1 MGNNFLLFTIN
12 QSQMKLNLILLILE
26 LTSMDPTI
34 KLQVKYR
41 EGKLS
46 SKHSCSPKSIGIG
59 YAIEFQVSKQHPP
72 LQYLL
77 LQLFLSTY

>member
-46 SKHSCSPKSIGIG
+46 SKLRGNVQKKQARIAHSSAFCIDL
-59 YAIEFQVSKQHPP
+59 H
-72 LQYLL
+72 
-77 LQLFLSTY
+77 

>member
-1 MGNNFLLFTIN
+1 
-12 QSQMKLNLILLILE
+12 MKLNLILLILE

-46 SKHSCSPKSIGIG
+46 SKLRGNVQKKKESI
-59 YAIEFQVSKQHPP
+59 
-72 LQYLL
+72 
-77 LQLFLSTY
+77 

>member
-41 EGKLS
+41 VV
-46 SKHSCSPKSIGIG
+46 SP
-59 YAIEFQVSKQHPP
+59 
-72 LQYLL
+72 LDDQYDV
-77 LQLFLSTY
+77 FVD